1 MQGTTAPVDSSGT
14 FTINGNYSQDA
25 GGTLDILLGGTG
37 AGQFSLLAV
46 SGLASLDGAVDFTT
60 INGFT
65 PVAGDDFTFLLFG
78 ANSGDFSNVMF
89 TNWACPVGD
98 TCTGVFGPGTLTLEI
113 TGSQTTP
120 TPEPGSFLL
129 LSTGLAGLTRQLR
142 RRRSA
147 EK

>member
-1 MQGTTAPVDSSGT
+1 
-14 FTINGNYSQDA
+14 
-25 GGTLDILLGGTG
+25 
-37 AGQFSLLAV
+37 
-46 SGLASLDGAVDFTT
+46 
-60 INGFT
+60 
-65 PVAGDDFTFLLFG
+65 
-78 ANSGDFSNVMF
+78 MF

-98 TCTGVFGPGTLTLEI
+98 TCTDVFGPGTLTLEI